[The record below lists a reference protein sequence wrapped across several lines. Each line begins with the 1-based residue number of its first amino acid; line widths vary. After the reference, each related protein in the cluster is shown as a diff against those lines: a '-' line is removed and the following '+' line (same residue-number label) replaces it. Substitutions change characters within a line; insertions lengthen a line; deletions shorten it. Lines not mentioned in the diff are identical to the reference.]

1 MLKNLVLIGLFFV
14 CQAVFS
20 QTTLGGTVTDG
31 FGDQI
36 NNASVLIKDSEDHI
50 LQFGFT
56 SNKGQYDIQIENEG
70 EFVVEVNK
78 IGFVKGVKAL
88 TVTRDKKQY
97 SLDFV
102 LQEQSEEL
110 RELVIEIDNS
120 IQLRGDTL
128 VYDAK
133 VFATGREQVV
143 EDLLKN
149 IPGITVEKDGKIKF
163 EDTYIEKV
171 MVGGDDLFNRGY
183 AILTK
188 NMPNKPLDKVEILR
202 NYSNN
207 KLLKGVE
214 ESGRVALNLT
224 IDDEYQNI
232 WFGDI
237 SVNYGLVTENRYDV
251 TGNLMN
257 FSNKY
262 KNFLNVGMNNVGI
275 DRIGSLNSM
284 FYNNYEIETVGQ
296 SKSL

>member
-1 MLKNLVLIGLFFV
+1 MKSLLLTYTIFYFIHI
-14 CQAVFS
+14 QA
-20 QTTLGGTVTDG
+20 QTTLGGTVTDD
-31 FGDQI
+31 FGEHID
-36 NNASVLIKDSEDHI
+36 NASVLVKDNEEHI

-56 SNKGQYDIQIENEG
+56 NNQGQYDIQIENEG
-70 EFVVEVNK
+70 KFVVEVNK
-78 IGFVKGVKAL
+78 MGYEKSSKPL
-88 TVTRDKKQY
+88 SVTPHKKQY
-97 SLDFV
+97 TVDFV
-102 LQEQSEEL
+102 LQERLEVLE
-110 RELVIEIDNS
+110 ELVIEIDNP

-133 VFATGREQVV
+133 TFATGREQVV

-188 NMPNKPLDKVEILR
+188 NMPNQPLDKVEVLR

-224 IDDEYQNI
+224 IDEEYQNI

-237 SVNYGLVTENRYDV
+237 TAGYGLVSENRYDV
-251 TGNLMN
+251 SGNLMN
-257 FSNKY
+257 FSKKY
-262 KNFLNVGMNNVGI
+262 KNFLTYGLNNVGA
-275 DRIGSLNSM
+275 DR
-284 FYNNYEIETVGQ
+284 V
-296 SKSL
+296 